1 MNPDYMSE
9 DDDLWREYND
19 PTTTWSRRAE
29 ILYTF
34 AYKAF
39 FARDVSLET
48 QYLLSAIE
56 ICDEHELVLER
67 NFVLLVLARRGINT
81 LNRPEESLEYSTRV
95 IQSYPGF
102 VADDDVIEILAEA
115 YYLKGRALKRL
126 NRPDE
131 AINCF
136 KAALDLDS
144 LSIDRQNTAL
154 CYQYLGRSFLDI
166 EDFASAKEPL
176 KKARELYQAD
186 GQVGEVAETDRF
198 LARILIHENKL
209 EKAKRLLKEVRAVEQ
224 ALYQRS
230 NMQTKLLLATVH
242 LKQKNYEEAEKLFR
256 KCYQVAI
263 KLTNGYAKMGV
274 EAGLGLA
281 DALDGQ
287 ERHEDANQVRLQVS
301 SVVERRPDAKESD
314 EKKVQE
320 IEDFIKTGE
329 PDLALAVAYD
339 LLEEKNELGEISG
352 HWLGIYHATR
362 ALWSKDDFQGIVD
375 MFSNN
380 SKQGL
385 EFQDDIVIPLKNM
398 VTHALSKVGR
408 LDDALKLN
416 EEVLADA
423 RLGQSL
429 KETAY
434 AHENR
439 ARILKKMRKADA
451 YKFQKLAVK
460 EYLEL
465 GDSTRALSLLQY
477 WEEQRKKRW
486 DNY

>member
-1 MNPDYMSE
+1 
-9 DDDLWREYND
+9 
-19 PTTTWSRRAE
+19 
-29 ILYTF
+29 
-34 AYKAF
+34 
-39 FARDVSLET
+39 
-48 QYLLSAIE
+48 
-56 ICDEHELVLER
+56 
-67 NFVLLVLARRGINT
+67 
-81 LNRPEESLEYSTRV
+81 
-95 IQSYPGF
+95 
-102 VADDDVIEILAEA
+102 
-115 YYLKGRALKRL
+115 L

-144 LSIDRQNTAL
+144 LSNDRQNTAL

-408 LDDALKLN
+408 IDDALKLN